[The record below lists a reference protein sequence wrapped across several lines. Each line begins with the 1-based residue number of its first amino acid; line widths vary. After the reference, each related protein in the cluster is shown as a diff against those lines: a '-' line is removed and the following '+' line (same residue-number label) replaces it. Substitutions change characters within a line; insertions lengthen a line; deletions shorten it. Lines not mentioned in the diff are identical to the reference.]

1 MKKLPFLLLGC
12 SLLTS
17 ASAQD
22 LPAAST
28 WNYSVIDQGAGIA
41 GLFVLETG
49 NGPEIFCSS
58 EAGASVWLALKH
70 DPATG
75 SYQIVHVSDAVS
87 TSGLLSFTPV
97 QVTGDAT
104 PELVLAHRDGTIAI
118 YDATTRA
125 LVSKLRPL
133 PVLDGFI
140 ARDIDGDGSPELM
153 CSSGFDLLVYDING
167 EGKWFLNGAGGRD
180 FAIGQM
186 DSDPGLEIATT
197 GQKVIDVAT
206 RSVQWQLPPNG
217 TSAWYSLV
225 ASDIDGDGMDEVI
238 ANKDWDDVHVY
249 DVDTQSLKWTALTGD
264 GMNRMLMANVDSD
277 PEPELLTTAFPGPK
291 AFDLTASGLS
301 HKWTITNPDG
311 PGLAFAVG
319 QLDGDAEAELV
330 HVSRN
335 PDTWGGRLR
344 VAGTSSLNEEWVSP
358 PLRGPFVGVCKG
370 DVTGDGIPEYVFASA
385 QSGGKKGGR
394 IQMLDTNTLFLTGV
408 LEPVLDPEAGAEIK
422 DVSLCDID
430 GDGRFEVAVT
440 GVADNAGF
448 SGLFAEVYRFDATQ
462 GFVKLWSTPKEFS
475 PLEGRRVEVLDVD
488 ANGDLEVV
496 IAGQQLDSS
505 SSSGIFVFDYDSQ
518 TEQWR
523 SPDLPANW
531 TGQISVAISDVDVDG
546 RVEAVLGC
554 VGSGFQV
561 HDLGLRSVE
570 QTTDLTKLTCV
581 GAQAGWEA
589 PYYIGTGFW
598 VGTNRGEIPHYR
610 KNKEGIYV
618 GGGDIPFYGATNI
631 RQVIPAGGPLFT
643 LTEEDWLTLYEG
655 HGIPICHT
663 ELMHGPIS
671 QRLAPLHTVD
681 GWEVFSTHGSGG
693 SIFPL
698 DELNVRRMV
707 SLSASGALR
716 EGESSTASVVLT
728 RHTAGPETM
737 VVRFSISGTAT
748 PGVDFQITGATQA
761 ADGLWETDLPAGDVS
776 ATVTL
781 TLAEDALAEGD
792 ESIDLML
799 AYGTFYGPSSD
810 RVARL
815 RIADDETVV
824 GVYFAKSRIREDST
838 PNTGEGTDLFFLRR
852 GDLSSSLTVPFT
864 LGGTARKGK
873 DYSNLPTLV
882 TFGPGMDRI
891 ALRVTAKQ
899 DVFAEGAETLVVTLS
914 PALTHGAKPGGETA
928 ELTIEDAGN

>member
-1 MKKLPFLLLGC
+1 MKKLPFLLLSS

-17 ASAQD
+17 ASAQV
-22 LPAAST
+22 PTVAST
-28 WNYSVIDQGAGIA
+28 WNYSVIDQRAGDA

-58 EAGASVWLALKH
+58 EAGANVWLALKH

-75 SYQIVHVSDAVS
+75 GYQIVHVSDAVS
-87 TSGLLSFTPV
+87 TSELLAFQPV

-133 PVLDGFI
+133 PGMAGFI
-140 ARDIDGDGSPELM
+140 ARDIDGDGSPELI
-153 CSSGFDLLVYDING
+153 CSNVFDLFVHDING
-167 EGKWFLNGAGGRD
+167 VEKWRMNGAGGMD

-186 DSDPGLEIATT
+186 DADPALEIATT
-197 GQKVIDVAT
+197 RQQVIDVAT

-217 TSAWYSLV
+217 TSTWYPLV
-225 ASDIDGDGMDEVI
+225 ASDIDGDGMDEII
-238 ANKDWDDVHVY
+238 AGNDWNDVSAY
-249 DVDTQSLKWTALTGD
+249 DVDTQSLKWSALPENGITGIS
-264 GMNRMLMANVDSD
+264 LANVDSD
-277 PEPELLTTAFPGPK
+277 PEPEMLTTGFPGPT
-291 AFDLTASGLS
+291 AFDLSASGVS
-301 HKWTITNPDG
+301 QKWAITNPDG
-311 PGLAFAVG
+311 PSLSVTAG
-319 QLDGDAEAELV
+319 QLDGDGEVELV
-330 HVSRN
+330 HTSRN
-335 PDTWGGRLR
+335 PDTWGARLR
-344 VAGTSSLNEEWVSP
+344 VTGVPSLNEEWVSP
-358 PLRGPFVGVCKG
+358 PLRGSFVGVCKG
-370 DVTGDGIPEYVFASA
+370 DVTGDGIPEYVFGSA

-394 IQMLDTNTLFLTGV
+394 IQMLDANALTLTGV
-408 LEPVLDPEAGAEIK
+408 SEPVLDPEAGAEIK

-440 GVADNAGF
+440 GVAENAGF

-462 GFVKLWSTPKEFS
+462 GFVKLWSAPKEFS

-505 SSSGIFVFDYDSQ
+505 SSSGIFVFDYDSG

-523 SPDLPANW
+523 SPDLPASW

-570 QTTDLTKLTCV
+570 QTTDLAKLTCV
-581 GAQAGWEA
+581 GSQASWEA

-598 VGTNRGEIPHYR
+598 VGTNLGEIPQYR
-610 KNKEGIYV
+610 KNRQGIFV
-618 GGGDIPFYGATNI
+618 GGGDIRFSDASSI
-631 RQVIPAGGPLFT
+631 RQVIPTGGILFT
-643 LTEEDWLTLYEG
+643 VTEEDRLTLYEG
-655 HGIPICHT
+655 NGIPICNT
-663 ELMHGPIS
+663 ELISGPIS
-671 QRLAPLHTVD
+671 QRLTPLHTVD

-698 DELNVRRMV
+698 DELNVRRNV
-707 SLSASGALR
+707 SLSVSGALR
-716 EGESSTASVVLT
+716 EGQASAASVVLT

-737 VVRFSISGTAT
+737 LVRFAISGTAT
-748 PGVDFQITGATQA
+748 PGVDFQVTGATQA
-761 ADGLWETDLPAGDVS
+761 ADGLWETELPAGDVS

-781 TLAEDALAEGD
+781 TLAEDELAEGD
-792 ESIDLML
+792 ETIDLML
-799 AYGTFYGPSSD
+799 AFGTFYGPSAD
-810 RVARL
+810 RVGRL

-824 GVYFAKSRIREDST
+824 GAYFAKPRIREV
-838 PNTGEGTDLFFLRR
+838 PPVQTGEGTDLFFLRK
-852 GDLSSSLTVPFT
+852 GDLSNSLTVPFT
-864 LGGTARKGK
+864 LSGTARKGK
-873 DYSNLPTLV
+873 DFTNLPTSV
-882 TFGPGMDRI
+882 TFGPGIDRI
-891 ALRVTAKQ
+891 AIEVVAKS
-899 DVFAEGAETLVVTLS
+899 DGKTEGDETLVVTLS
-914 PALTHGAKPGGETA
+914 PATTHGAKPGGETA
-928 ELTIEDAGN
+928 ELTIEDEAN

>member
-1 MKKLPFLLLGC
+1 MKKLPFLLLSS

-17 ASAQD
+17 ASAQ
-22 LPAAST
+22 LGPVAST
-28 WNYSVIDQGAGIA
+28 WNYSVIDQEAGIA

-58 EAGASVWLALKH
+58 EAGANVWLALKH

-75 SYQIVHVSDAVS
+75 GYQIVHVSDAVS
-87 TSGLLSFTPV
+87 TSHLVAFQPV

-104 PELVLAHRDGTIAI
+104 PELVLAHNDGTVAI

-125 LVSKLRPL
+125 LISKLRPRIGM
-133 PVLDGFI
+133 DGFS
-140 ARDIDGDGSPELM
+140 ARDLDGDGSPELI
-153 CSSGFDLLVYDING
+153 CSTIFDLFVYDING
-167 EGKWFLNGAGGRD
+167 QEKWRLNGAGAIN

-186 DSDPGLEIATT
+186 DADPSLEIATSR
-197 GQKVIDVAT
+197 QQVIDVAT

-217 TSAWYSLV
+217 TSTWYSMV

-238 ANKDWDDVHVY
+238 ANKDWDDVNVY
-249 DVDTQSLKWTALTGD
+249 DVDTQSLKWSALTGN
-264 GMNRMLMANVDSD
+264 GINRMTLANVDSD
-277 PEPELLTTAFPGPK
+277 PELELLTTAFPGPK

-319 QLDGDAEAELV
+319 QLDGDAEPELV

-344 VAGTSSLNEEWVSP
+344 VAGTSSLNEKWVSP
-358 PLRGPFVGVCKG
+358 PLKGPFVGVCKG

-408 LEPVLDPEAGAEIK
+408 SEPVLDPEAGAEIK

-440 GVADNAGF
+440 GVADGAGF
-448 SGLFAEVYRFDATQ
+448 SGLFAEVYRFDAAQ

-475 PLEGRRVEVLDVD
+475 PLEGRRVEVLDVEG
-488 ANGDLEVV
+488 NGDLEVV
-496 IAGQQLDSS
+496 IAGQQIDSS
-505 SSSGIFVFDYDSQ
+505 SSSRIFVFDYDSG

-531 TGQISVAISDVDVDG
+531 TGQISVAISDIDADG

-570 QTTDLTKLTCV
+570 QTTDLAKLTCV
-581 GAQAGWEA
+581 GSEASWEA
-589 PYYIGTGFW
+589 PYYIGKGFW
-598 VGTNRGEIPHYR
+598 VGTNRAEIPQYR
-610 KNKEGIYV
+610 KNKQGIYV
-618 GGGDIPFYGATNI
+618 GGGDIRFSDASSI
-631 RQVIPAGGPLFT
+631 RQVIPAGGMLFT
-643 LTEEDWLTLYEG
+643 VTEEDRLTLYEG
-655 HGIPICHT
+655 NGIPICKT
-663 ELMHGPIS
+663 ELIPVPIS

-698 DELNVRRMV
+698 DELNVRRSV
-707 SLSASGALR
+707 SLSVSGALR
-716 EGESSTASVVLT
+716 EGQSSAATVVLT

-737 VVRFSISGTAT
+737 LVRFAISGTAT
-748 PGVDFQITGATQA
+748 PGVDFQVTGATQA
-761 ADGLWETDLPAGDVS
+761 ADGLWETELPAGDVS

-799 AYGTFYGPSSD
+799 AFGTFYGPSAD

-824 GVYFAKSRIREDST
+824 GAYFAKSRISEAPAGNS
-838 PNTGEGTDLFFLRR
+838 GEGTDLFFLRK
-852 GDLSSSLTVPFT
+852 GDLSNSLTVPFT
-864 LGGTARKGK
+864 LSGTATKGK
-873 DYSNLPTLV
+873 DYFNLPNSV
-882 TFGPGMDRI
+882 TFGPGMDRVAI
-891 ALRVTAKQ
+891 GVVAKG
-899 DVFAEGAETLVVTLS
+899 DGKLEGDETLVVTLS
-914 PALTHGAKPGGETA
+914 PATTHGAKPGGESGV
-928 ELTIEDAGN
+928 LTIEDGAN